1 MIRFT
6 ESVVEEAALDWL
18 EAAGW
23 TTVYGES
30 IAPGEPGAER
40 SEFTRTTLDARLRP
54 ALTRLNPGLPASA
67 IEDAF
72 KRLLRAEGPDLV
84 SRNRNIHRHLVN
96 GVTVEY
102 RTPDGHI
109 RGTQVHVIDFEHPE
123 RNDFLAVNQF
133 TVVEGKVNRRPDVVL
148 FVNGLPL
155 VVFEL
160 KNAASD
166 TADVWEAY
174 AQLQTYKAQIPTLF
188 HTNAL
193 LVVSDGV
200 SARVGS
206 LNAGKEW
213 FKAWHADAAE
223 RLEVSGTSE
232 LQTVIEELCDPRRL
246 LDLVRDFTVFE
257 DDGVGA
263 PIKKIA
269 GYHQYHAVQR
279 AVQQTLRAAGLEAPL
294 AVEHSIPSGTRL
306 PLVPLEAAA
315 GTFATARPTF
325 ADDTEWAHVD
335 INVAS
340 PDGLFIAQVVGQS
353 MEPAIADGS
362 WCVFRS
368 PVTGSREGR
377 TVLVEMRDA
386 TDPETGLRYTVKKYS
401 SQKVLEPDGS
411 WRHSRIT
418 LEPENPM
425 FEPIV
430 LEDVEED
437 AFAVVGELV
446 ANLGTHKPGETASP
460 PRTEAS
466 APLEPGDQRIGVV
479 WHTQGSGKSL
489 TMAFY
494 AGRIVREPAMG
505 NPTVVVLTDRNDLD
519 QQLFATFSR
528 CHELLRQQPVQADSR
543 AELRELLIRES
554 GGVIFTTLQKFFPE
568 QTGGRLEALSGR
580 RNIVVIA
587 DEAHRS
593 QYDLIDGYARHLRD
607 ALPNAS
613 FVGFTGTPIE
623 QADASTR
630 AIFGE
635 YIDVY
640 DIQKAV
646 DDGATVPIYYEQRL
660 AKLDLDEAQRPT
672 IDRDFEEATESE
684 EAEGREKLKSKWAQL
699 AAVVGAP
706 ERVKAVAADIVEHFE
721 ARLANGMDGKGMVVT
736 MSRPIAVALYD
747 EIVALRPA
755 WKGEGEDDGFVN
767 VIMTGSA
774 SDGPEWQRHIRSKA
788 RRGDMATRFRNPD
801 DPFKLVIVRDMW
813 LTGFDAPSLHT
824 MYIDKPMRGH
834 GLMQAI
840 ARVNRVFRDKP
851 GGLVVDYIGIA
862 AELKE
867 ALQTYRHEGGTGR
880 PSLDISEAI
889 AEMERR
895 YEIVRDFFLNQTTA
909 SGVQPGFD
917 YGPYLTGTPS
927 ERLACIGGGLN
938 YILGLPDAKQRYTDE
953 FRQFKKAYAL
963 AAATAE
969 AQQIVEE
976 VAYFEAINVQLN
988 KRSLIAH
995 RKDDAEMA
1003 IRQIVSRSVAS
1014 EGVVDIFA
1022 AAGLK
1027 RPAISLLSEEFLVE
1041 MQHMPQRNLAV
1052 EMLERLLLD
1061 EIKVRGRRNV
1071 VLDRRFSQL
1080 LEASVIKYRNRAIDS
1095 AMVIQELVDLARQ
1108 LREAGERGEALGL
1121 NEDEFAFYEA
1131 LDANGDVAGVMGDA
1145 QLAVIAR
1152 ELVAKVRASATIDW
1166 TLRESVRAQM
1176 RVMVKR
1182 ILKKYGYP
1190 PEMAEGAVA
1199 TVLQQAEA
1207 LSGGWVK

>member
-1 MIRFT
+1 MTFK
-6 ESVVEEAALDWL
+6 ESVVEESAIEWL

-23 TTVYGES
+23 STVYGES

-40 SEFTRTTLDARLRP
+40 DQFTQATLDQRLRA
-54 ALTRLNPGLPASA
+54 ALSRLNPDAPASA
-67 IEDAF
+67 IDDAH
-72 KRLLRAEGPDLV
+72 KRLLRAEGPDLIT
-84 SRNRNIHRHLVN
+84 RNRATHRQLVN

-109 RGTQVHVIDFEHPE
+109 RGAQVRVIDFDHPE
-123 RNDFLAVNQF
+123 NNDYLAVNQF
-133 TVVEGKVNRRPDVVL
+133 TVVEGKVNRRPDIVL

-160 KNAASD
+160 KNAVSD

-174 AQLQTYKAQIPTLF
+174 KQLQTYKKQIPTLF

-193 LVVSDGV
+193 LVISDGV

-206 LNAGKEW
+206 LTAGKEW
-213 FKAWHADAAE
+213 FKAWHADADS
-223 RLEVSGTSE
+223 RLEVTGASE
-232 LQTVIEELCDPRRL
+232 LQTVIKDLCAPQRL
-246 LDLVRDFTVFE
+246 LDMVRDFAVFE
-257 DDGVGA
+257 DDGAGTPV
-263 PIKKIA
+263 KKIA

-279 AVQQTLRAAGLEAPL
+279 AVGQTLRATTPPHHSAG
-294 AVEHSIPSGTRL
+294 
-306 PLVPLEAAA
+306 
-315 GTFATARPTF
+315 
-325 ADDTEWAHVD
+325 
-335 INVAS
+335 
-340 PDGLFIAQVVGQS
+340 
-353 MEPAIADGS
+353 
-362 WCVFRS
+362 
-368 PVTGSREGR
+368 
-377 TVLVEMRDA
+377 
-386 TDPETGLRYTVKKYS
+386 
-401 SQKVLEPDGS
+401 
-411 WRHSRIT
+411 
-418 LEPENPM
+418 
-425 FEPIV
+425 
-430 LEDVEED
+430 
-437 AFAVVGELV
+437 GE
-446 ANLGTHKPGETASP
+446 SDM
-460 PRTEAS
+460 
-466 APLEPGDQRIGVV
+466 GDQRVGVV

-494 AGRIVREPAMG
+494 AGRIIREPKMD

-528 CHELLRQQPVQADSR
+528 CSDLLRQQPVQAESR
-543 AELRELLIRES
+543 AQLRELLTRES

-568 QTGGRLEALSGR
+568 EAGGRLEALSVR
-580 RNIVVIA
+580 RNIVVMA

-613 FVGFTGTPIE
+613 FIGFTGTPIE
-623 QADASTR
+623 QADANTR
-630 AIFGE
+630 AIFGD

-660 AKLDLDEAQRPT
+660 AKLHLDDDQRSSIDLE
-672 IDRDFEEATESE
+672 FEVATEAE

-706 ERVKAVAADIVEHFE
+706 ERLKAVAADIVEHFE
-721 ARLANGMDGKGMVVT
+721 ARLRDGMDGKGMVVT

-747 EIVALRPA
+747 EIVALRPD
-755 WKGEGEDDGFVN
+755 WKGQGEDDGFVN

-774 SDGPEWQRHIRSKA
+774 SDGPEWQQHIRNKA
-788 RRGDMATRFRNPD
+788 RRGEMATKFRDPA

-862 AELKE
+862 TELKE
-867 ALQTYRHEGGTGR
+867 ALHTYRAEGGKGS
-880 PSLDISEAI
+880 PSLDIAEAI
-889 AEMERR
+889 AEMLRR
-895 YEIVRDFFLNQTTA
+895 YETIRDFFLNQTTA
-909 SGVQPGFD
+909 HGVQPGFD
-917 YGPYLTGTPS
+917 YGPFLMGRAS
-927 ERLACIGGGLN
+927 ERVLCIGAGMN
-938 YILGLPDAKQRYTDE
+938 YILGLPDGKQRYTDQ
-953 FRQFKKAYAL
+953 FREFKKAYAL
-963 AAATAE
+963 AAATPNAE
-969 AQQIVEE
+969 KIREE
-976 VAYFEAINVQLN
+976 VAFFEAVNVQLG
-988 KRSLIAH
+988 KRSLGAH
-995 RKDDAEMA
+995 RSDDAEMA
-1003 IRQIVSRSVAS
+1003 IRQIVSRSVVS
-1014 EGVVDIFA
+1014 EGVIDIFEV
-1022 AAGLK
+1022 AGLD
-1027 RPAISLLSEEFLVE
+1027 RPTISLLSDEFLAE

-1061 EIKVRGRRNV
+1061 EIKVRGKRNV
-1071 VLDRRFSQL
+1071 VLERRFSEM

-1095 AMVIQELVDLARQ
+1095 AMVIQELVDLARD
-1108 LREAGERGEALGL
+1108 LRKAGERGVELGL

-1131 LDANGDVAGVMGDA
+1131 LDANGDVQSIMGDA

-1152 ELVAKVRASATIDW
+1152 ELVEKVRANAAIDW

-1190 PEMAEGAVA
+1190 PDKAEGAVA
-1199 TVLQQAEA
+1199 TVLEQAEA
-1207 LSGGWVK
+1207 LSQGWAK

>member
-1 MIRFT
+1 MRKFT
-6 ESVVEEAALDWL
+6 ESAVEQAALEWL

-23 TTVYGES
+23 ATVYGES
-30 IAPGEPGAER
+30 IAPGEPAAER
-40 SEFTRTTLDARLRP
+40 TEFTQTTLDARLFST
-54 ALTRLNPGLPASA
+54 LTRLNPDLPASA
-67 IEDAF
+67 IEDAL

-84 SRNRNIHRHLVN
+84 TRNRATHRHLVN

-102 RTPDGHI
+102 RAPDGQI
-109 RGTQVHVIDFEHPE
+109 RGAQVRVIDFDHPE
-123 RNDFLAVNQF
+123 NNDFLAVNQF

-160 KNAASD
+160 KNAVSG

-174 AQLQTYKAQIPTLF
+174 AQLQTYKEQIPTLF
-188 HTNAL
+188 HANAL
-193 LVVSDGV
+193 LVISDGV

-206 LNAGKEW
+206 LTAGKEW
-213 FKAWHADAAE
+213 FKAWHADAAD
-223 RLEVSGTSE
+223 RLEVGGASE
-232 LQTVIEELCDPRRL
+232 LQTVIEDLCAPPRL
-246 LDLVRDFTVFE
+246 LDLIRDFIVFE
-257 DDGVGA
+257 DDGAGA

-279 AVQQTLRAAGLEAPL
+279 AVGQTLRAATAPH
-294 AVEHSIPSGTRL
+294 HS
-306 PLVPLEAAA
+306 
-315 GTFATARPTF
+315 
-325 ADDTEWAHVD
+325 
-335 INVAS
+335 
-340 PDGLFIAQVVGQS
+340 
-353 MEPAIADGS
+353 
-362 WCVFRS
+362 
-368 PVTGSREGR
+368 EGNE
-377 TVLVEMRDA
+377 TDA
-386 TDPETGLRYTVKKYS
+386 
-401 SQKVLEPDGS
+401 
-411 WRHSRIT
+411 
-418 LEPENPM
+418 
-425 FEPIV
+425 
-430 LEDVEED
+430 
-437 AFAVVGELV
+437 
-446 ANLGTHKPGETASP
+446 
-460 PRTEAS
+460 
-466 APLEPGDQRIGVV
+466 GDQRVGVV

-494 AGRIVREPAMG
+494 AGRIIREPLMG
-505 NPTVVVLTDRNDLD
+505 NPTLVVLTDRNDLD

-543 AELRELLIRES
+543 AQMRELLTRES

-568 QTGGRLEALSGR
+568 EKGGRLEALSGR
-580 RNIVVIA
+580 RNMVVIA

-613 FVGFTGTPIE
+613 FIGFTGTPIE
-623 QADASTR
+623 QADANTR
-630 AIFGE
+630 AIFGD

-646 DDGATVPIYYEQRL
+646 EDGATVPIYYEQRL
-660 AKLDLDEAQRPT
+660 AKLHLDDDQRLS
-672 IDRDFEEATESE
+672 IDPEFDAATETE

-721 ARLANGMDGKGMVVT
+721 SRLTNAMDGKGMIVT

-755 WKGEGEDDGFVN
+755 WQGEGEDDGFVN

-774 SDGPEWQRHIRSKA
+774 SDGPEWQRHIRSKS
-788 RRGDMATRFRNPD
+788 RRGEMATKFRDPD

-824 MYIDKPMRGH
+824 MYVDKPMRGH

-867 ALQTYRHEGGTGR
+867 ALHTYRAEGGKGA
-880 PSLDISEAI
+880 PSLDIAEAI
-889 AEMERR
+889 AEMLRR
-895 YEIVRDFFLNQTTA
+895 YETVGDFFLNQTT
-909 SGVQPGFD
+909 SRGVEPGFD
-917 YGPYLTGTPS
+917 YGPFLTGKPS
-927 ERLACIGGGLN
+927 ERLACIGNGLN
-938 YILGLPDAKQRYTDE
+938 YILGLPDGKQRYMDE
-953 FRQFKKAYAL
+953 FREFKKAYAL
-963 AAATAE
+963 AAATPEAE
-969 AQQIVEE
+969 KIREE
-976 VAYFEAINVQLN
+976 IAFFEAVNVQLG
-988 KRSLIAH
+988 KRSLVEH
-995 RKDDAEMA
+995 RRDDAEMA
-1003 IRQIVSRSVAS
+1003 IRQIVSRSVLS
-1014 EGVVDIFA
+1014 EGVVDIFQ
-1022 AAGLK
+1022 AAGLS
-1027 RPAISLLSEEFLVE
+1027 RPAISLLSEEFLAE

-1071 VLDRRFSQL
+1071 VLERRFSQL
-1080 LEASVIKYRNRAIDS
+1080 LEATVIKYRNRAIDS
-1095 AMVIQELVDLARQ
+1095 AMVIQELVDLARE
-1108 LREAGERGEALGL
+1108 LREAGERGEKLGL

-1152 ELVAKVRASATIDW
+1152 ELVDKVRANAAIDW

-1190 PEMAEGAVA
+1190 PDLAEGAVA
-1199 TVLQQAEA
+1199 TVLEQAEA
-1207 LSGGWVK
+1207 LSGSWGT